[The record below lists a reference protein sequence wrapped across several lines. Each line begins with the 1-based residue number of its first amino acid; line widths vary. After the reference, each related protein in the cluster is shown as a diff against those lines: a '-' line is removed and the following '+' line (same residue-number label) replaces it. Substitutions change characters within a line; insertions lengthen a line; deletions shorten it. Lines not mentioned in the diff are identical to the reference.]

1 MFKFTENSKKFLR
14 SVTWKG
20 SMTWKMFLVTFI
32 YGRSFELYIWWTF
45 AVEFLLI
52 AQWFPKLQSKIEL
65 SRPGKLFYSSFSPQ
79 PVTWFDKH
87 KQSKLHN
94 LPVGVNLPKTWL
106 WAGYFP
112 KVRKNDKK
120 EKKSLNTL
128 KAFLKMLP
136 WTLYICDALRDL
148 VSVTIWRLHDRSN
161 AYQCMLTLSSTFTSF
176 LSVCMS

>member
-1 MFKFTENSKKFLR
+1 
-14 SVTWKG
+14 
-20 SMTWKMFLVTFI
+20 MTWKMFLVTFI

-45 AVEFLLI
+45 ALEFLLI

-94 LPVGVNLPKTWL
+94 LPVGVNLPKIWL

-128 KAFLKMLP
+128 KAFFKNASLN
-136 WTLYICDALRDL
+136 TLYVMRCA
-148 VSVTIWRLHDRSN
+148 IWYQSLFGACMIVQTRTNACYRLHELAWHSNRSIKWQMFEGHSN
-161 AYQCMLTLSSTFTSF
+161 G
-176 LSVCMS
+176 